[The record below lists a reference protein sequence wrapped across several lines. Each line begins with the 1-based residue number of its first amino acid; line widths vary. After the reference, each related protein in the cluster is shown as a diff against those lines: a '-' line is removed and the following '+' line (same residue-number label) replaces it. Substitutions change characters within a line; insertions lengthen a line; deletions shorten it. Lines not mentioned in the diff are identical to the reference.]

1 MTDAVQPGPP
11 AAIADGTTPADAVA
25 QARNA
30 QIALALS
37 AITEP
42 VRAASGIWDRTVV
55 VNGVTRASLLYS
67 LATTLNAIAL
77 IGSIAACLLWM
88 RRSRTNADIL
98 APGAATYST
107 GWVVGA
113 WFTPLLMWWR
123 PRRIVLDIH
132 RASDM
137 EVPDL
142 TGIQL
147 INYWWAA
154 RVGYSVS
161 VTIIVALTGSIVRV
175 SPVITIVLEVVYVA
189 SAVLCIAV
197 INRVTGAQA
206 RRFAS

>member
-1 MTDAVQPGPP
+1 
-11 AAIADGTTPADAVA
+11 
-25 QARNA
+25 
-30 QIALALS
+30 
-37 AITEP
+37 
-42 VRAASGIWDRTVV
+42 
-55 VNGVTRASLLYS
+55 
-67 LATTLNAIAL
+67 
-77 IGSIAACLLWM
+77 
-88 RRSRTNADIL
+88 
-98 APGAATYST
+98 
-107 GWVVGA
+107 
-113 WFTPLLMWWR
+113 
-123 PRRIVLDIH
+123 
-132 RASDM
+132 M

-142 TGIQL
+142 TGVQL